1 MKDLSQERFSLL
13 TEDQKIDYIRERS
26 IFDDDL
32 SKAKR
37 NGEIFEKLDNLFSF
51 DSKDYEEL
59 INETFYDVFGKD
71 LRKTLGTEEYK
82 KMILEVANQEKIN
95 QIMNINEEYPGVDAG
110 PKSLGWLLGLATSG
124 LALLG
129 ILIGKLLSAG
139 KQQIAIV
146 MLRRYM
152 KKLVEL
158 IDNGA
163 NKKKTL
169 LKGVVQRLA
178 GVGTKYNGQ
187 EDNRTCFRTIQK
199 YNERNFCNYTA
210 KAAKCAGLLSGDGST
225 TKMGGLTY
233 FKDNFIDPFLNKSE

>member
-1 MKDLSQERFSLL
+1 MKSKDDILKIRATVLYLL
-13 TEDQKIDYIRERS
+13 NKFPEGVDYIKLFKIIYFAQQRH
-26 IFDDDL
+26 L
-32 SKAKR
+32 STYGR
-37 NGEIFEKLDNLFSF
+37 VI
-51 DSKDYEEL
+51 
-59 INETFYDVFGKD
+59 INETFHDVFGKD

-110 PKSLGWLLGLATSG
+110 PKGLGWLLGLATSG

-158 IDNGA
+158 IDNGT

-178 GVGTKYNGQ
+178 GVGTKYNG
-187 EDNRTCFRTIQK
+187 
-199 YNERNFCNYTA
+199 
-210 KAAKCAGLLSGDGST
+210 
-225 TKMGGLTY
+225 
-233 FKDNFIDPFLNKSE
+233 